1 MVKTSDVARL
11 MELFQSSLL
20 KYWQFEPVLDDS
32 SHSSESTK
40 TPSTSRSKKHRRQ
53 NSDDSARTRD
63 DSASKKSAGFR
74 FRFWKGKQSQGTEK
88 GRGSEETHVER
99 EKGTEKVKPLKKMPV
114 GVLALEFWGHS
125 ILIFFV
131 GHFIRRSS

>member
-1 MVKTSDVARL
+1 VKTSDVARL

-20 KYWQFEPVLDDS
+20 KYWRFEPVLDDS

-40 TPSTSRSKKHRRQ
+40 TPSRSRSKKHRRQ

-63 DSASKKSAGFR
+63 DSASKASAGWR
-74 FRFWKGKQSQGTEK
+74 FRFWKGKQSQDTEK

-114 GVLALEFWGHS
+114 GVLA
-125 ILIFFV
+125 FF
-131 GHFIRRSS
+131 GDIPF